1 MMHGFVL
8 AALATAFVFDEKFDS
23 ADERGLS
30 PSIEIERH
38 SALSHRHGEVA
49 ADGGYTILVPGNR
62 HYLAMPSV
70 GDFVLSA
77 DFELGIHSLEFG
89 LGYEVWFGGGHV
101 FRAYYDTD
109 GALSFSLDGRR
120 FHSGGVLPAD
130 ARKRLVGTLSMSLEK
145 GVLSVETFG
154 ERAEVAV
161 AGTTDGKVGFD
172 MTFSTG
178 NQMTFRRVV
187 LKTQDVLPRRRRSAT
202 TGSSCRGV
210 RAFRSRWSSR
220 SACRAIRRARCW
232 PTSS

>member
-101 FRAYYDTD
+101 IRA
-109 GALSFSLDGRR
+109 
-120 FHSGGVLPAD
+120 
-130 ARKRLVGTLSMSLEK
+130 
-145 GVLSVETFG
+145 
-154 ERAEVAV
+154 
-161 AGTTDGKVGFD
+161 
-172 MTFSTG
+172 
-178 NQMTFRRVV
+178 N
-187 LKTQDVLPRRRRSAT
+187 
-202 TGSSCRGV
+202 
-210 RAFRSRWSSR
+210 
-220 SACRAIRRARCW
+220 
-232 PTSS
+232 